1 MQRNITRLDSAG
13 MYSRQRKHPRN
24 NNISTEGNGHNLL
37 DKNAHDDL
45 AIGSLDM
52 KLKITNKA
60 EGQNDMWQV
69 SNFLLNKGTKKSI
82 IEAIKKSVGVADSAM
97 LKGIENSM
105 TKSFEK
111 MRDEAIHVDKPQEQ
125 SIDTQGNKVSLLSFH
140 IR

>member
-1 MQRNITRLDSAG
+1 M
-13 MYSRQRKHPRN
+13 
-24 NNISTEGNGHNLL
+24 NLQ
-37 DKNAHDDL
+37 
-45 AIGSLDM
+45 

-60 EGQNDMWQV
+60 EGQNDMWEV
-69 SNFLLNKGTKKSI
+69 SNFLLSKGTKKSI
-82 IEAIKKSVGVADSAM
+82 MEAIKKSVGVEDSAL

-125 SIDTQGNKVSLLSFH
+125 SIDDQGNKVSLLSFH